1 MRNSKPITVTLRNQ
15 QTSID
20 RRLASAEYD
29 SASEIVR
36 AGLRALDREEEILR
50 QIMSVKV
57 RAAFESPCPDIAAED
72 VFARL
77 RAHRAEHG
85 ESQGV
90 RYKIS
95 FRLEAE
101 ADLVALYK

>member
-1 MRNSKPITVTLRNQ
+1 MRNSKPITVTLGNQ

-20 RRLASAEYD
+20 RRLASGEYD

-36 AGLRALDREEEILR
+36 AGLRALDREEEVLR
-50 QIMSVKV
+50 QIMSEKV

-77 RAHRAEHG
+77 RAHHA
-85 ESQGV
+85 QQA
-90 RYKIS
+90 K
-95 FRLEAE
+95 AK
-101 ADLVALYK
+101 A